1 MRHARILAI
10 MTDLCV
16 LGTGGAVAT
25 AERDNTAFAL
35 DLGSSATLIDCPGSL
50 PQKLKRVQ
58 VDPLKVDS
66 ILVTHVHPDH
76 INGLA
81 SLVHSLF
88 LEEGLI
94 RIFGSAESLDFC
106 ARYLDLFQLR
116 ERQIR
121 IRTDLVPVEPGK
133 RFQVNKRLEA
143 EGIRVPHTPASLAFH
158 LFFKEEGGEWVFSG
172 DTPARPSLFRRAASA
187 SGLVHDCSAPS
198 RFFDQYP
205 QLRAMHTSA
214 LDLGRLAQEAAVPC
228 LIPCHFFG
236 EVVFTLAEVE
246 EEIRRHYRG
255 RLIIPED
262 LQRIPLFS
270 A

>member
-1 MRHARILAI
+1 MI
-10 MTDLCV
+10 DLCV

-35 DLGSSATLIDCPGSL
+35 DLGPAVTLIDCPGGVL
-50 PQKLKRVQ
+50 HKLKRVGL
-58 VDPLKVDS
+58 DPLKVDS
-66 ILVTHVHPDH
+66 LLVTHVHTDH
-76 INGLA
+76 IYGLA

-94 RIFGSAESLDFC
+94 RIFGSEESLAFC
-106 ARYLDLFQLR
+106 AEYLDLFRLR
-116 ERQIR
+116 ESGIR
-121 IRTDLVPVEPGK
+121 MRTELLPVRPGR
-133 RFQVNKRLEA
+133 RFRVNERLEA
-143 EGIRVPHTPASLAFH
+143 EGVRVPHTPASLAFH
-158 LFFKEEGGEWVFSG
+158 LFFGEEGGEWIFSG
-172 DTPARPSLFRRAASA
+172 DTPAVPSLFRRAGAA

-198 RFFDQYP
+198 RFFDLYP
-205 QLRAMHTSA
+205 ELRAMHTSA

-236 EVVFTLAEVE
+236 EAAFSPAEVE

-262 LQRIPLFS
+262 LQRIPLS
-270 A
+270 IK